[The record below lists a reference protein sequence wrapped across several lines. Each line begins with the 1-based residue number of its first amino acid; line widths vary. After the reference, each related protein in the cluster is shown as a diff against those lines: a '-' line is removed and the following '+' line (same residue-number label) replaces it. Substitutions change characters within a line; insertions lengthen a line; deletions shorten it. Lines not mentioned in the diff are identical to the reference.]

1 MFHVSS
7 ILAST
12 LEFMRPAEPFRAWTG
27 GSNRDAGSWQSDAIR
42 EITGHLAGRVNQGV
56 YVVWDVQGAFTTDN
70 IQTAPLSAGSSQG
83 PASLHFAASRVVQ
96 TAEENRPVNVAV
108 PVILYLGVPV

>member
-1 MFHVSS
+1 MFFSNS
-7 ILAST
+7 IANRKGFLP
-12 LEFMRPAEPFRAWTG
+12 RPALFRAWTG